1 MQSFIKGI
9 ETNKYENIVE
19 NTLKALSSKEA
30 KYKVLISTTLLLA
43 IDVAEKFDF
52 SSLDLSLVP
61 GALDSLS
68 FATMSCI
75 SAKTIVN
82 SIKTII
88 PKLECEN
95 KNIEAGLASILSV
108 LNYFVLKG
116 ADGTIL
122 IAVILGLCTAA
133 LSALSGK
140 YKDIHSNLI
149 ALNCIADIDL
159 SNIISYAVGVPV
171 FTKLMT
177 AHNKVSIHSFRDTN
191 NKTYIPFNLFRSGA
205 TPVIV
210 AGFIVTIF
218 AKFIPIGN
226 ISIVKGA
233 LCFIL
238 NLIMGFDVNGKQVAK
253 DLRSKAQV
261 IDGVRDTEDYI
272 ERHIIYANV
281 IGGLILALMVAF
293 NVNTAG
299 IVIISATLEKL
310 YKKIL
315 CELNMR

>member
-1 MQSFIKGI
+1 MQSFIKDI
-9 ETNKYENIVE
+9 EMNKYENVIE
-19 NTLKALSSKEA
+19 NTLKALNSREA
-30 KYKVLISTTLLLA
+30 KHKALISTTLLLA
-43 IDVAEKFDF
+43 INVAERYDF
-52 SSLDLSLVP
+52 STLDLNLVP

-75 SAKTIVN
+75 SAKTIIN
-82 SIKTII
+82 SIKAISSKI
-88 PKLECEN
+88 EFED
-95 KNIEAGLASILSV
+95 KNVEAGLASLLSV

-133 LSALSGK
+133 LSGLSSK
-140 YKDIHSNLI
+140 HKDIHSNLI
-149 ALNCIADIDL
+149 TLNCIADIDL
-159 SNIISYAVGVPV
+159 SNIISYAVGIPV

-177 AHNKVSIHSFRDTN
+177 AHKKVPVYSFRDAN

-205 TPVIV
+205 TPVII
-210 AGFIVTIF
+210 AGYIVSIL

-226 ISIVKGA
+226 ICIVKGA

-238 NLIMGFDVNGKQVAK
+238 NLIIGFDVDGKKVTK
-253 DLRSKAQV
+253 DLRVKGQV

-272 ERHIIYANV
+272 ERHIIYSNV
-281 IGGLILALMVAF
+281 IGGLILALMLAF
-293 NVNTAG
+293 NVNTAAV
-299 IVIISATLEKL
+299 VIISTTLEKL